1 MNPAP
6 TPGTP
11 KTVKTVA
18 IISKPAKEE
27 LKGIAPDLIT
37 YLEKQGYR
45 VIMDPETAAYAGGRP
60 IERSA
65 IAGYEPAF
73 VIVLGG
79 DGTLL
84 AAARAV
90 ANVDVPILGVNLGS
104 LGFLTEVR
112 LDELYSTLDALEA
125 GNTVRD
131 SRSMLA
137 CKLQRGSET
146 FGEYVA
152 LNDVVITKS
161 AIARMAEVEVSVD
174 NTFVAGY
181 KADGVIVST
190 PTGSTAYSL
199 AAGGPV
205 LEPSV
210 DAFVITPVS
219 PHALTNRPLVVKDN
233 AEIVLAVAGP
243 TEEAY
248 LTVDG
253 QIGVPLLQGDRVV
266 CRKAEH
272 RVQLLR
278 ASRRTFFEVLRAKL
292 KWGER

>member
-1 MNPAP
+1 MPA
-6 TPGTP
+6 TT
-11 KTVKTVA
+11 TVA
-18 IISKPAKEE
+18 IVSKPGKDE
-27 LKGIAPDLIT
+27 LQRLAPELVT
-37 YLEKQGYR
+37 RLQQRGYT
-45 VIMDPETAAYAGGRP
+45 VIYDQETAAYVGGAGLAR
-60 IERSA
+60 EQLVSA
-65 IAGYEPAF
+65 DLAF

-90 ANVDVPILGVNLGS
+90 AKRDIPILGVNLGS

-112 LDELYSTLDALEA
+112 LEELYATLDALEGDA
-125 GNTVRD
+125 ALLD
-131 SRSMLA
+131 SRSMLS
-137 CKLQRGSET
+137 CTLVRNGKTIGQ
-146 FGEYVA
+146 YVA
-152 LNDVVITKS
+152 LNDVVITQGS
-161 AIARMAEVEVSVD
+161 IARMAEVEVAVND
-174 NTFVAGY
+174 MFVASY

-219 PHALTNRPLVVKDN
+219 PHALTNRPLVVRDN
-233 AEIVLAVAGP
+233 AEISLVVAAP
-243 TEEAY
+243 TESAH

-253 QIGVPLLQGDRVV
+253 QVGVQLQPGDKVL
-266 CRKAEH
+266 CRKSEH

-278 ASRRTFFEVLRAKL
+278 ASKRTFFEVLRAKL

>member
-1 MNPAP
+1 M
-6 TPGTP
+6 
-11 KTVKTVA
+11 KTVA
-18 IISKPAKEE
+18 IISKPGKDELKRLVPELLAHLAKRGFSAVVDRETAVYAAGQPSVAREE
-27 LKGIAPDLIT
+27 L
-37 YLEKQGYR
+37 
-45 VIMDPETAAYAGGRP
+45 AARRP
-60 IERSA
+60 SL
-65 IAGYEPAF
+65 

-90 ANVDVPILGVNLGS
+90 AHVDVPILGVNLGS

-112 LDELYSTLDALEA
+112 MDELYATLDAL
-125 GNTVRD
+125 D
-131 SRSMLA
+131 SDRTAKDLRSMLS
-137 CKLQRGSET
+137 CRHLRGSDVM
-146 FGEYVA
+146 GEYLA

-161 AIARMAEVEVSVD
+161 SIARMAEVDVTV
-174 NTFVAGY
+174 NGMFVAGY

-219 PHALTNRPLVVKDN
+219 PHALTNRPLVVRDN
-233 AEIVLAVAGP
+233 AEITLAVAGP
-243 TEEAY
+243 TEDAF

-253 QIGVPLLQGDRVV
+253 QIGVPLQLGDRVV

-272 RVQLLR
+272 RVHLLR
-278 ASRRTFFEVLRAKL
+278 ATQRTFFEVLRAKL

>member
-1 MNPAP
+1 M
-6 TPGTP
+6 
-11 KTVKTVA
+11 KTVA
-18 IISKPAKEE
+18 IISKPAKDE
-27 LKGIAPDLIT
+27 LKRIVPELLAH
-37 YLEKQGYR
+37 LEKRGYSA
-45 VIMDPETAAYAGGRP
+45 VVDPETAVYAAGRP
-60 IERSA
+60 SVPREEL
-65 IAGYEPAF
+65 AGRKPSL

-84 AAARAV
+84 AAARAL
-90 ANVDVPILGVNLGS
+90 AHVDVPILGVNLGS

-112 LDELYSTLDALEA
+112 LEELHATLDALESDR
-125 GNTVRD
+125 TTRD
-131 SRSMLA
+131 LRSMLS
-137 CKLQRGSET
+137 CKHLRGEKAV
-146 FGEYVA
+146 GEYLA

-161 AIARMAEVEVSVD
+161 AIARMTEVDVTV
-174 NTFVAGY
+174 NGMFVAGY

-219 PHALTNRPLVVKDN
+219 PHALTNRPLVVRDS
-233 AEIVLAVAGP
+233 AEISLAVAGP
-243 TEEAY
+243 TEDAF

-253 QIGVPLLQGDRVV
+253 QIGVPLRLGDRVV

-272 RVQLLR
+272 RVHLLR
-278 ASRRTFFEVLRAKL
+278 ASQRTFFEVLRAKL

>member
-1 MNPAP
+1 MPPA
-6 TPGTP
+6 
-11 KTVKTVA
+11 KTVA
-18 IISKPAKEE
+18 IVSKPGKDE
-27 LKGIAPDLIT
+27 LQRLAPELVSR
-37 YLEKQGYR
+37 LQQRGYK
-45 VIMDPETAAYAGGRP
+45 VVLDDETALYVGGKGVPREQLAGQDP
-60 IERSA
+60 S
-65 IAGYEPAF
+65 F

-90 ANVDVPILGVNLGS
+90 AKRDVPILGVNLGS

-112 LDELYSTLDALEA
+112 LDELYATLEALE
-125 GNTVRD
+125 GNAALTD
-131 SRSMLA
+131 SRSMLS
-137 CKLQRGSET
+137 CTLLRDRKTIGQ
-146 FGEYVA
+146 YVA

-161 AIARMAEVEVSVD
+161 NIARMAEVEVAVND
-174 NTFVAGY
+174 MFVASY

-205 LEPSV
+205 LEPLV

-219 PHALTNRPLVVKDN
+219 PHALTNRPLVVRDN
-233 AEIVLAVAGP
+233 AEISLVVAAP
-243 TEEAY
+243 ADSAH

-253 QIGVPLLQGDRVV
+253 QVGVQLQHGDKII
-266 CRKAEH
+266 CRRSEH

-278 ASRRTFFEVLRAKL
+278 ASKRTFFEVLRAKL

>member
-1 MNPAP
+1 M
-6 TPGTP
+6 
-11 KTVKTVA
+11 KKIVA
-18 IISKPAKEE
+18 IISKPAKDE
-27 LKGIAPDLIT
+27 LQRIAPELVARLTQRGYHVVVDPQT
-37 YLEKQGYR
+37 AVYVAGHAAKQ
-45 VIMDPETAAYAGGRP
+45 
-60 IERSA
+60 RSE
-65 IAGYEPAF
+65 IAGLAPAF

-90 ANVDVPILGVNLGS
+90 AKVDVPILGVNLGS
-104 LGFLTEVR
+104 LGFLTEVP
-112 LDELYSTLDALEA
+112 LDELYATLDALEA
-125 GNTVRD
+125 GNTLRD
-131 SRSMLA
+131 PRSMLA
-137 CKLQRGSET
+137 CRLLRRNEVI
-146 FGEYVA
+146 GEYVA

-161 AIARMAEVEVSVD
+161 AIARMAEVDVSVD
-174 NTFVAGY
+174 DNFVASY
-181 KADGVIVST
+181 KADGVIVAT

-219 PHALTNRPLVVKDN
+219 PHALTNRPLVVKDT
-233 AEIVLAVAGP
+233 AEISLTVGGA

-266 CRKAEH
+266 CRKSEH

-278 ASRRTFFEVLRAKL
+278 ASKRTFFEVLRAKL

>member
-1 MNPAP
+1 M
-6 TPGTP
+6 
-11 KTVKTVA
+11 KTVA
-18 IISKPAKEE
+18 IISKPGKDE
-27 LKGIAPDLIT
+27 LKRIVPELLAH
-37 YLEKQGYR
+37 LEKRGFAA
-45 VIMDPETAAYAGGRP
+45 VLDPETAAYAAGTPSVAREELADRRP
-60 IERSA
+60 DL
-65 IAGYEPAF
+65 

-90 ANVDVPILGVNLGS
+90 AHVDVPILGVNLGS

-112 LDELYSTLDALEA
+112 MDELYATLDALGSDRTA
-125 GNTVRD
+125 RD
-131 SRSMLA
+131 LRSMLS
-137 CKLQRGSET
+137 CRHLRGREVMA
-146 FGEYVA
+146 EYLA

-161 AIARMAEVEVSVD
+161 SIARMAEVDVTV
-174 NTFVAGY
+174 NGMFVAGY

-219 PHALTNRPLVVKDN
+219 PHALTNRPLVVRDS
-233 AEIVLAVAGP
+233 AEIILAVAGP
-243 TEEAY
+243 TEDAF

-253 QIGVPLLQGDRVV
+253 QIGVPLQLGDRVI

-272 RVQLLR
+272 RVHLLR
-278 ASRRTFFEVLRAKL
+278 ATQRTFFEVLRAKL

>member
-1 MNPAP
+1 MDAI
-6 TPGTP
+6 
-11 KTVKTVA
+11 KHKEKIVA
-18 IISKPAKEE
+18 IVSKPGKDE
-27 LKGIAPDLIT
+27 LQRLAPELVSRLQT
-37 YLEKQGYR
+37 RGYR
-45 VIMDPETAAYAGGRP
+45 VLLDPETAAYVGGQGIDR
-60 IERSA
+60 EQLVSHN
-65 IAGYEPAF
+65 PAF

-90 ANVDVPILGVNLGS
+90 AKRDIPILGVNLGS

-112 LDELYSTLDALEA
+112 LEELYATLDALEGDA
-125 GNTVRD
+125 VLSD
-131 SRSMLA
+131 SRSMLTCA
-137 CKLQRGSET
+137 LVRNGKTIGQ
-146 FGEYVA
+146 YIA

-161 AIARMAEVEVSVD
+161 AIARMAEVEVAV
-174 NTFVAGY
+174 NKMFVASY

-219 PHALTNRPLVVKDN
+219 PHALTNRPLVVRDN
-233 AEIVLAVAGP
+233 AEISLTVSAA
-243 TEEAY
+243 TEDSH

-253 QIGVPLLQGDRVV
+253 QIGVPLQHGDQVI
-266 CRKAEH
+266 CRRSEH

-278 ASRRTFFEVLRAKL
+278 ASKRTFFDVLRSKL